1 MPQMNSPYD
10 ENCQKC
16 PYHNQAHLINT
27 TYQTTRTP
35 PVPVGLENNSSDIL
49 LVFQSPGTAEWKV
62 GAPLQVTARSAGK
75 RIENSWKRKRKQSSL
90 QYPIRHDFDIT
101 NTVQCFQGK
110 AKSGRDAKPKK
121 MAIQCC
127 SNRLMAILQ
136 KKNYSKIIA
145 FGGIAQQVL
154 PLLIRQLPQHPTI
167 IRTTHPTGGTSNA
180 TLDTLW

>member
-1 MPQMNSPYD
+1 MPQMNSRYD
-10 ENCQKC
+10 ENCQNC
-16 PYHNQAHLINT
+16 PYHNQVHLINT
-27 TYQTTRTP
+27 TYQTARNP
-35 PVPVGLENNSSDIL
+35 EPVGLEDNNGNIL
-49 LVFQSPGTAEWKV
+49 LVFQSPGTEEWKV
-62 GAPLQVTARSAGK
+62 GKPLQVTARSAGK

-127 SNRLMAILQ
+127 SNRLLGILQ

-145 FGGIAQQVL
+145 FGGIAQQAL
-154 PLLIRQLPQHPTI
+154 LLLIVQLPQHPTI
-167 IRTTHPTGGTSNA
+167 IITTHPTGGTSNA
-180 TLDTLW
+180 TLDALW